1 MASPSRFTGW
11 PAEAFDFYDRLAAD
25 NSRAWWAAHKD
36 EYERWV
42 REPMAALLAELAAE
56 FGEGRI
62 YRPYRDVRFSADK
75 SPIKDHQGAVVMLE
89 DSVGYYVQVSAAGL
103 FVAGG
108 WYAPAGQQLSRFRAA
123 VAGGQAG
130 HLRVLL
136 SEVAAAGFDIDGR
149 PLKTRPRGVP
159 ADHPDLDLLRYRALT
174 VGRTWPPGLEL
185 ADRRALTL
193 VRDGWR
199 SIAPLLEWLADT
211 VGPAVD
217 PALDPAH
224 DPR

>member
-1 MASPSRFTGW
+1 MSFTGF
-11 PAEAFDFYDRLAAD
+11 PAEAFDFYERLAAD
-25 NSRAWWAAHKD
+25 NSRVWWNAHKD

-42 REPMAALLAELAAE
+42 RQPMASLLAELSEE

-75 SPIKDHQGAVVMLE
+75 SPVKDHQGAVVMLE
-89 DSVGYYVQVSAAGL
+89 DSIGYYVQISAAGL

-108 WYAPAGQQLSRFRAA
+108 WYAPAGQQLTRFRDA
-123 VAGGQAG
+123 VDGGQAG
-130 HLRVLL
+130 HLRTLL
-136 SEVAAAGFDIDGR
+136 SDVAAAGFEIDGR
-149 PLKTRPRGVP
+149 PLKTRPRGIA
-159 ADHPDLDLLRYRALT
+159 ADHPDLDLLRFRALT
-174 VGRTWPPGLEL
+174 VGRTWPPGPRL
-185 ADRRALTL
+185 AERRALML

-199 SIAPLLEWLADT
+199 AIGPLLEWLADT

-224 DPR
+224 DPE